1 MDASAKPFVQA
12 QTCKAKV
19 LAKPGGQERVCMRVQ
34 CGAPE
39 KGNAGARVQERVYMR
54 RKCTF
59 RYEGRDGRWKKSRH
73 FCPIRYC

>member
-1 MDASAKPFVQA
+1 
-12 QTCKAKV
+12 
-19 LAKPGGQERVCMRVQ
+19 MRVQ